1 MTAANTETAV
11 ASVANPNGAGATPR
25 AKTCFLASP
34 IGAVGS
40 DTRERS
46 DRVMTYVI
54 EEALTPLGY
63 KTVRADRINSAGR
76 ITTQIVSNIIEADL
90 LIADL
95 TDQNANVFYE
105 LAIRHAFDKPY
116 VQLIED
122 GQVIPFDVRD
132 MRTIHLDY
140 RDLASA
146 AKAKVDLAEMVRDI
160 ESGNRP
166 ESPVV
171 TAVDLRTL
179 ERSGDPNKIEAAQLA
194 AAVQS
199 LNSEVRSLR
208 EERRAPKNAIEVDKK
223 IANMRRELDQSYK
236 SQVALA
242 EVIRDMYDQKNVSSG
257 DIEKVIQLATTSQ
270 VQDVLRRVEQEMPP
284 F

>member
-1 MTAANTETAV
+1 MTAADTEPAIASAV
-11 ASVANPNGAGATPR
+11 SSNGAATPE
-25 AKTCFLASP
+25 KTCFLACP

-76 ITTQIVSNIIEADL
+76 ITTQIVTNIIEADL

-105 LAIRHAFDKPY
+105 LAIRHAFNKPY

-122 GQVIPFDVRD
+122 GQLIPFDVRD

-146 AKAKVDLAEMVRDI
+146 AKAKSDLADMVRDI
-160 ESGNRP
+160 EKGNRP

-171 TAVDLRTL
+171 TALDLRTL
-179 ERSGDPNKIEAAQLA
+179 EQSGDPNKIETAQLA
-194 AAVQS
+194 TAVQT

-208 EERRAPKNAIEVDKK
+208 EERRAPKNIIEVDKK
-223 IANMRRELDQSYK
+223 MANMRRELDQSYE
-236 SQVALA
+236 SQIALA
-242 EVIRDMYDQKNVSSG
+242 EVIRDMYDQKNVTSG
-257 DIEKVIQLATTSQ
+257 DIEKVIQLATTSR

>member
-1 MTAANTETAV
+1 
-11 ASVANPNGAGATPR
+11 
-25 AKTCFLASP
+25 
-34 IGAVGS
+34 
-40 DTRERS
+40 
-46 DRVMTYVI
+46 
-54 EEALTPLGY
+54 
-63 KTVRADRINSAGR
+63 
-76 ITTQIVSNIIEADL
+76 
-90 LIADL
+90 
-95 TDQNANVFYE
+95 
-105 LAIRHAFDKPY
+105 
-116 VQLIED
+116 
-122 GQVIPFDVRD
+122 

-223 IANMRRELDQSYK
+223 IANMRRELEQSYK

-242 EVIRDMYDQKNVSSG
+242 EVIRDMYDQKIVTSG
-257 DIEKVIQLATTSQ
+257 DIERVIQLATTSE
-270 VQDVLRRVEQEMPP
+270 VQDVLRRIERDLPP

>member
-1 MTAANTETAV
+1 MTADPELAV
-11 ASVANPNGAGATPR
+11 ASAVSSNGVATP
-25 AKTCFLASP
+25 KEKICFLACP

-40 DTRERS
+40 ETRERS

-76 ITTQIVSNIIEADL
+76 ITTQIVTNIIEADL

-132 MRTIHLDY
+132 MRTLHLDY

-146 AKAKVDLAEMVRDI
+146 AKAKTDLTEMVRDI
-160 ESGNRP
+160 ESGNKP

-179 ERSGDPNKIEAAQLA
+179 EQSGDPNKIETAQLA
-194 AAVQS
+194 AALQT
-199 LNSEVRSLR
+199 LNSEISSLR
-208 EERRAPKNAIEVDKK
+208 EERRSPKNMAATDKK
-223 IANMRRELDQSYK
+223 IVDMRRELTQSYEA
-236 SQVALA
+236 QLA
-242 EVIRDMYDQKNVSSG
+242 MARLIRDLSDKRTVTSM
-257 DIEKVIQLATTSQ
+257 DIERVVNLATHG
-270 VQDVLRRVEQEMPP
+270 DVGEILARVAADTPP